1 MRGWSLFWS
10 GFFHPIFLP
19 TFVALMAFWL
29 QPFELL
35 YYPPQLQMMVLLQ
48 VFVMATVLPFGAVLL
63 LMRFN
68 RVSSVMVEDRSER
81 SLPYLIQA
89 LCLAS
94 LVFVFRRM
102 GIANVLIMSVVGSML
117 AVLAAWYINRR
128 WKISAHTI
136 GMGGLTAF
144 IFTLHQ
150 SAQQPV
156 FLPLLLAIIFA
167 GIVGSARLQLQAHS
181 PKQIYAGYF
190 LGIGCMLLAMIPYWL
205 KI

>member
-19 TFVALMAFWL
+19 TFVALLAFWL

-35 YYPPQLQMMVLLQ
+35 YYPPQLQMMILLQ
-48 VFVMATVLPFGAVLL
+48 VFVMATALPFGAVLL
-63 LMRFN
+63 LIRFN
-68 RVSSVMVEDRSER
+68 RVSSVMVDDRAER

-102 GIANVLIMSVVGSML
+102 GVANVLVMSVVGSML

-128 WKISAHTI
+128 WKISAHAI
-136 GMGGLTAF
+136 GMGGMVAF
-144 IFTLHQ
+144 IFTLYQ
-150 SAQQPV
+150 SAHQPV
-156 FLPLLLAIIFA
+156 FLPLLFAIIFA

-190 LGIGCMLLAMIPYWL
+190 LGISCMLLAMLPYWL